1 MNQFFKFI
9 LPARTYERMRK
20 SSLKKKGIAYY
31 EVEKYENWKEYLGR
45 PNVDP
50 VLRDMMLA
58 FEHNQSDALTSQYW
72 LVLNRKNVIQLVEK
86 GFENFKQTIALNY
99 FVWLVDETHDYAQFL
114 MSRLTPEELARAQ
127 RQVKTAPP
135 MPFSNPKI
143 RSSII
148 L

>member
-1 MNQFFKFI
+1 MNQFLKFI

-20 SSLKKKGIAYY
+20 SSLKKKGLTYY
-31 EVEKYENWKEYLGR
+31 EVETYENWKEYLGR

-86 GFENFKQTIALNY
+86 GFENFG
-99 FVWLVDETHDYAQFL
+99 
-114 MSRLTPEELARAQ
+114 SSG
-127 RQVKTAPP
+127 
-135 MPFSNPKI
+135 FSVGKEM
-143 RSSII
+143 R
-148 L
+148 

>member
-20 SSLKKKGIAYY
+20 SSLKKKGLTYY
-31 EVEKYENWKEYLGR
+31 EVETYENWKEYLGR

-72 LVLNRKNVIQLVEK
+72 LVLNRKNVIQFVEK
-86 GFENFKQTIALNY
+86 GFENPEFNKQVQHLEVLTASALEY
-99 FVWLVDETHDYAQFL
+99 ADYANHHL
-114 MSRLTPEELARAQ
+114 SAPEQ
-127 RQVKTAPP
+127 
-135 MPFSNPKI
+135 S
-143 RSSII
+143 
-148 L
+148 